1 MSVIKQFIAFTC
13 LIISTTTW
21 AETISVQGTG
31 KNTFYV
37 YDEFER
43 STLGS
48 SYTNKEVV
56 LKAPATYVVKLNE
69 SRQVVSLQTGQNL
82 VLKAGYV
89 KVAGTGRDY
98 FYVYDSLGNN
108 NYYSSSHYTN
118 KEIELLAGTYTINLN
133 RASQKAVVQAGQTT
147 VLETGSVS
155 VEGIGLADFSILNK
169 TETYSSNYRNVN
181 AYAEL
186 FPNEYL
192 IQVNNVSR
200 PVTIVANQR
209 TTLKLGSVKVTG
221 LGYFDYHVYDILE
234 KNRLYDGR
242 DINKEVEMFA
252 GDYVIY
258 VNGSKR
264 TAKIVEGQQTEL
276 KVGALTVTGVGRG
289 SYRVY
294 DETGKNE
301 LVYYQSIPVNNV
313 VELFEGT
320 YTIYLNGTKQVAQVK
335 TNQKTVIPSYVAT
348 TQATGGQYGELYAN
362 GDFIS
367 SGYFYE
373 QLELFTGTYSLKIN
387 GKTQTIV
394 AQSGTPTIVALN
406 ADVSTVT
413 PTPTTPVVT
422 PDGSTTG
429 ATTGTTG
436 TGSTTTS
443 GGTSTPSY
451 NDGVTAGIAQCKAN
465 PSGCGISNQY
475 DSGYQTAVK
484 DCKANPEKCGISVTT
499 TVTSADNNGSTQAGM
514 DLCKADPKACGIV
527 LVDEF
532 AIIQTTM
539 AKCKANPSSCGIILA
554 SSPSSID
561 TNGSTQTGMDL
572 CKSNPSLCGISIVD
586 EKKIQQATI
595 EKCQKD
601 PKACNINV
609 NVKHATYNPKTGE
622 VYLPFLDVQ
631 LENNSLVTFELFLL
645 QQTNSFQFD
654 LDLTRI
660 KQH

>member
-1 MSVIKQFIAFTC
+1 MSFIKQFIVFIC
-13 LIISTTTW
+13 LILSTAAW

-31 KNTFYV
+31 TNTFYV

-43 STLGS
+43 TTLGS

-69 SRQVVSLQTGQNL
+69 SRQVVSLQAGQNL

-98 FYVYDSLGNN
+98 FYVYDSLGNSV
-108 NYYSSSHYTN
+108 YYSYSHYTN
-118 KEIELLAGTYTINLN
+118 EEVELLAGTYTINLN
-133 RASQKAVVQAGQTT
+133 RASQKTVVQAGQTT
-147 VLETGSVS
+147 VLETGTVT

-169 TETYSSNYRNVN
+169 TETSSSNYRSVN

-186 FPNEYL
+186 FPNDYL
-192 IQVNNVSR
+192 IKVNNVSR

-221 LGYFDYHVYDILE
+221 LGYFDYHIYDLLE
-234 KNRLYDGR
+234 KDRLYDGR

-252 GDYVIY
+252 GDYVIN
-258 VNGSKR
+258 VNGTKR

-276 KVGALTVTGVGRG
+276 KIGALVVTGVGRG

-301 LVYYQSIPVNNV
+301 LVYYQSTPVNNV
-313 VELFEGT
+313 IELFEGT
-320 YTIYLNGTKQVAQVK
+320 YTVYLNGTKQVAQVK

-348 TQATGGQYGELYAN
+348 TQAKEGQYGELYAN
-362 GDFIS
+362 SDSIF

-373 QLELFTGTYSLKIN
+373 QLELFTGTYSLKID
-387 GKTQTIV
+387 GKTQTLV
-394 AQSGTPTIVALN
+394 AQSGAPTIIALN
-406 ADVSTVT
+406 ADATTVT
-413 PTPTTPVVT
+413 PTPTTPIVT
-422 PDGSTTG
+422 PDGT
-429 ATTGTTG
+429 TTGTTG
-436 TGSTTTS
+436 SSGTTTN
-443 GGTSTPSY
+443 GGTSSTTTPSY
-451 NDGVTAGIAQCKAN
+451 NDGVTAGIAQCKTN
-465 PSGCGISNQY
+465 PSSCGISSQY
-475 DSGYQTAVK
+475 DSGYQAAMK
-484 DCKANPEKCGISVTT
+484 ECKASPEKCGIVVTT
-499 TVTSADNNGSTQAGM
+499 TVTNTDTNGSTQIGM
-514 DLCKADPKACGIV
+514 DLCKTDPKACGIV
-527 LVDEF
+527 MVDEL
-532 AIIQTTM
+532 AVIQTTM
-539 AKCKANPSSCGIILA
+539 AKCKANPASCGIILT
-554 SSPSSID
+554 SNTTTVD
-561 TNGSTQTGMDL
+561 NNGSTQAGMDL
-572 CKSNPSLCGISIVD
+572 CKSNPSLCGISFVD
-586 EKKIQQATI
+586 EKKVQQTTI

-601 PKACNINV
+601 PKSCNIDV

-645 QQTNSFQFD
+645 QQANSFKFD